1 MAVLPT
7 KDYYRLKE
15 GINEID
21 KDAFFIV
28 TDSYE
33 VFGGE

>member
-1 MAVLPT
+1 I
-7 KDYYRLKE
+7 K
-15 GINEID
+15 EID

-28 TDSYE
+28 TDTYE